1 MKEIKRIHIAKT
13 PYDVELGAKKELED
27 YLKALEA
34 YSHDD
39 EIIAEVEIRITEIL
53 DDRGVK
59 KGGVITQADI
69 DALKHQLGEPREFM
83 GDEDELPIEETG
95 EVEAG
100 SPRKLFRDTD
110 NAVFGGVL
118 AGVAAFFKVNPAVVR
133 IIFILIA
140 LASFGTALLV
150 YIVLWIAVP
159 PARTA
164 ADKLQMTGRP
174 VTVNAIRE
182 MNEHEAGRR
191 TGTSRDG
198 RKAALVVAGVLSVM
212 AACMSALVTVGA
224 TTAVLF
230 GSQHYAIAPGTGS
243 RFLIGAFILAVLSGV
258 LLTVLFILTA
268 YASFVQKMTKR
279 VLISICVV
287 IVAGLCSFGGAIG
300 LVRYAGL
307 QQNYYIEANTRTQA
321 VQLPEDAS
329 TITALMVDTHGVKV
343 KYYPTSGKPYAQLHA
358 VVKNQSDLP
367 SVTATVSGATLQI
380 TATQKTG
387 DICTTTLL
395 WCNDTQPT
403 LEVHAPELSLITAE
417 KDSMIVYQPNEQ
429 PNLAVHVGKNVS
441 VDVLP
446 GTIDNVTVEQGEDS
460 VVSLTQATVKN
471 LTVSTKASSNTD
483 VGTVRTLNVQDD
495 GSCPAPSG
503 GARVDV
509 WRVTSGTMM
518 VNNKQQSARTTDT
531 GCTQINIEGVQ
542 AS

>member
-1 MKEIKRIHIAKT
+1 MKEIKRIHIAKI

-27 YLKALEA
+27 YLKALET

-39 EIIAEVEIRITEIL
+39 DIITEVEIRITEIL

-59 KGGVITQADI
+59 KGGVITQDDI

-83 GDEDELPIEETG
+83 GDGDEPPD
-95 EVEAG
+95 EVEEV
-100 SPRKLFRDTD
+100 STDTPRKLYRDTD

-118 AGVAAFFKVNPAVVR
+118 AGIAAFFKVNPAVVR
-133 IIFILIA
+133 IVFILIA

-182 MNEHEAGRR
+182 MNERDLGRK
-191 TGTSRDG
+191 TSPARSG
-198 RKAALVVAGVLSVM
+198 RKAALVVAGIFSVI
-212 AACMSALVTVGA
+212 AACISALVTVGA

-230 GSQHYAIAPGTGS
+230 GNQHYAITPGTGS
-243 RFLIGAFILAVLSGV
+243 RFLIGTFVLAVLSGV

-268 YASFVQKMTKR
+268 YASFVQKMTRR

-300 LVRYAGL
+300 VMRYASL
-307 QQNYYIEANTRTQA
+307 QQSYYIEANTRTQA
-321 VQLPEDAS
+321 IKLPVDAS
-329 TITALMVDTHGVKV
+329 TITALMIDTHGVKV

-358 VVKNQSDLP
+358 VVKNQADLP
-367 SVTATVSGATLQI
+367 SVTASVSGATLQI

-403 LEVHAPELSLITAE
+403 LEVHAPELSLMTAE
-417 KDSMIVYQPNEQ
+417 KDSMVEYQPNEQ
-429 PNLAVHVGKNVS
+429 PNLAIHVGQNVS

-446 GTIDNVTVEQGEDS
+446 GTIDNVTVVQGLDS

-471 LTVSTKASSNTD
+471 LTVSTKSSSNTD

-495 GSCPAPSG
+495 GSCPAPTG

-509 WRVTSGTMM
+509 WRVTSGMMM
-518 VNNKQQSARTTDT
+518 VNNKQQAAQTTDT

-542 AS
+542 TS

>member
-1 MKEIKRIHIAKT
+1 MKEIKRIHIAKV

-39 EIIAEVEIRITEIL
+39 DIITEVEIRITEIL

-83 GDEDELPIEETG
+83 GDGDEPPVDVKGAEG
-95 EVEAG
+95 D

-118 AGVAAFFKVNPAVVR
+118 AGIAAFFKVNPAVVR
-133 IIFILIA
+133 VVFILLA
-140 LASFGTALLV
+140 LASLGTALLV
-150 YIVLWIAVP
+150 YFVLWIAVP

-182 MNEHEAGRR
+182 INERDAGHKVSS
-191 TGTSRDG
+191 SRDG
-198 RKAALVVAGVLSVM
+198 RKTALVVAGVFSVI
-212 AACMSALVTVGA
+212 AACISALITIGA

-230 GSQHYAIAPGTGS
+230 GSLHYAIAPGTGS
-243 RFLIGAFILAVLSGV
+243 RFLIGAVVLAVLSGV

-300 LVRYAGL
+300 MVRYAGL
-307 QQNYYIEANTRTQA
+307 QQSYYVEANTRTQA
-321 VQLPEDAS
+321 VQLPADTS
-329 TITALMVDTHGVKV
+329 TITALMIDTHGVKI

-358 VVKNQSDLP
+358 VVKDQADLP

-403 LEVHAPELSLITAE
+403 IEVHAPELSLITAE
-417 KDSMIVYQPNEQ
+417 KDSMIAYQPNEQ
-429 PNLAVHVGKNVS
+429 PNLAIHVGQNVS

-446 GTIDNVTVEQGEDS
+446 GTIDNVTVTQGLDS
-460 VVSLTQATVKN
+460 VVSLAQATVKN
-471 LTVSTKASSNTD
+471 LTVSTKTSSNTD

-495 GSCPAPSG
+495 GSCPAPTG

-509 WRVTSGTMM
+509 WRVTSGSMTI
-518 VNNKQQSARTTDT
+518 NGKQQTAQTTNT
-531 GCTQINIEGVQ
+531 GCTQVNIEGVQ

>member
-1 MKEIKRIHIAKT
+1 MKEIKRIHIAKV

-27 YLKALEA
+27 YLKALES

-39 EIIAEVEIRITEIL
+39 EIITEVEIRITEIL

-83 GDEDELPIEETG
+83 SDGDEPPVATEETG
-95 EVEAG
+95 TD

-118 AGVAAFFKVNPAVVR
+118 AGIAAFFKVNPAVVR
-133 IIFILIA
+133 VVFILLA

-150 YIVLWIAVP
+150 YLVLWIAVP

-182 MNEHEAGRR
+182 INERDAGRK
-191 TGTSRDG
+191 TGSSRDG
-198 RKAALVVAGVLSVM
+198 RKAALVVAGVFSVI
-212 AACMSALVTVGA
+212 AACISALITIGVA
-224 TTAVLF
+224 TAVLF
-230 GSQHYAIAPGTGS
+230 GSQHYAITPGTGS
-243 RFLIGAFILAVLSGV
+243 RFLVGAFVLSVLSGV

-279 VLISICVV
+279 VLVSICVV

-300 LVRYAGL
+300 VVRYAGL
-307 QQNYYIEANTRTQA
+307 QQSYYIEANTRTQA
-321 VQLPEDAS
+321 IQLPADAS
-329 TITALMVDTHGVKV
+329 TVTALMIDTHGVKV

-358 VVKNQSDLP
+358 VVKNQADLP
-367 SVTATVSGATLQI
+367 NVTTAVNGATLQI
-380 TATQKTG
+380 TAAQKTG

-417 KDSMIVYQPNEQ
+417 KDSMIAYQPNEQ
-429 PNLAVHVGKNVS
+429 SDLAVHVGQNVS
-441 VDVLP
+441 VTVLP
-446 GTIDNVTVEQGEDS
+446 GTIDNVTVAQGPDS

-471 LTVSTKASSNTD
+471 LTVSTKSSSNTD
-483 VGTVRTLNVQDD
+483 VGTVKTLNVQDD
-495 GSCPAPSG
+495 GSCPAPTG

-509 WRVTSGTMM
+509 WRVTGGTMM
-518 VNNKQQSARTTDT
+518 VNGKQQSAQTTDT